1 VRKGLYEKMSN
12 TEFTV
17 DIKTL
22 LRILKKYAA
31 IIAAVTV
38 IAVFAALIISEFVLP
53 KRYSAVAKFYIE
65 NSRVQ
70 SEIVNVQ
77 DITAA
82 RNMVNT
88 CAELFTTRSITARLK
103 EEAGVNY
110 SVDELMNMVRMGTS
124 NNTEFLRITITA
136 GSPQMAEYLL
146 KHFVVI
152 CEDEFNNIVVSGS
165 ISLVDEPYSTGSPVF
180 PNTRLFVV
188 AGLFIGFAL
197 TFLTVFIKEI
207 LDIKVKAEDDLF
219 RIYNIPVFAEVM
231 CFDAKVK
238 GEYNY
243 E

>member
-1 VRKGLYEKMSN
+1 MNN

-22 LRILKKYAA
+22 LRILRKYAA
-31 IIAAVTV
+31 VIAAVTV
-38 IAVFAALIISEFVLP
+38 FAAIAAFIASEFVLP

-70 SEIVNVQ
+70 SEMVHVQ

-88 CAELFTTRSITARLK
+88 CAELFTTRSITAQLK
-103 EEAGVNY
+103 EEAGVDY
-110 SVDELMNMVRMGTS
+110 TVDELMDMVRMGTS

-136 GSPQMAEYLL
+136 GNPRMAEYLL
-146 KHFVVI
+146 EHFVVI
-152 CEDEFNNIVVSGS
+152 CERRFNSVVVSGS
-165 ISLVDEPYSTGSPVF
+165 ISLVDEPYSTGRPIF
-180 PNTRLFVV
+180 PNTQ
-188 AGLFIGFAL
+188 LFIIAGFFAGFLL
-197 TFLTVFIKEI
+197 TFLIVFVKEI

-219 RIYNIPVFAEVM
+219 KIYEIPVFAEVM

-238 GEYNY
+238 GEYAY

>member
-1 VRKGLYEKMSN
+1 MSNAN

-22 LRILKKYAA
+22 LRILHKYAA
-31 IIAAVTV
+31 IIIAVTV
-38 IAVFAALIISEFVLP
+38 ATTFAAFVLSEFVLP

-88 CAELFTTRSITARLK
+88 CAELFTTRDVAARLRA
-103 EEAGVNY
+103 EAGVNY
-110 SVDELMNMVRMGTS
+110 TIDEIMNMIRMGTS

-136 GSPQMAEYLL
+136 ESPQMAVFLL
-146 KHFVVI
+146 QRFVEI
-152 CEDEFNNIVVSGS
+152 CVDEFDRIIESGR
-165 ISLVDEPYSTGSPVF
+165 ISLVDSPYSTGKPVF
-180 PNTRLFVV
+180 PDTTLFLVLGFL
-188 AGLFIGFAL
+188 AGFAL
-197 TFLTVFIKEI
+197 TYLIAFVKEI

-219 RIYNIPVFAEVM
+219 TIYEIPVFAEVM
-231 CFDAKVK
+231 SFDVKVK
-238 GEYNY
+238 GDYNY
-243 E
+243 ER